1 MKRYII
7 PFLLLI
13 EIIPFLFNGCV
24 PSQPNEDIEL
34 LPSERLINKLE
45 VNRRRI
51 KSFEGYGTIAVKSP
65 QINNSANFRVIINK
79 PDSIYLSIMGPFG
92 VELAQ
97 VLVTEE
103 NFVFYDAL
111 ENTAYEGVP
120 SNETLQDIFHI
131 NLPFNDIIDAFVGSV
146 NLTRN
151 LYKVPDEYKV
161 DYDQYVLTY
170 VDSVMNTKTQYH
182 VDVRELGIT
191 KYYLWNSRNKL
202 ALQGDYSKFNLMQGV
217 PVPYKIEVERPQE
230 KQRISINYKNMEAN
244 NPDIYID
251 FKVPNDAA
259 IIKL

>member
-1 MKRYII
+1 ML
-7 PFLLLI
+7 F

-24 PSQPNEDIEL
+24 PSQPNEDVEL

-51 KSFEGYGTIAVKSP
+51 KTFEGYGTIAVKSP
-65 QINNSANFRVIINK
+65 QINNSANFRVVINK

-97 VLVTEE
+97 ILVTKD
-103 NFVFYDAL
+103 NFIFYDAL
-111 ENTAYEGVP
+111 ENTAYEGIP

-151 LYKVPDEYKV
+151 LYKVPDDYKV

-170 VDSVMNTKTQYH
+170 VDSVMNTKTQYR

-191 KYYLWNSRNKL
+191 KYYLWDSSDEL
-202 ALQGDYSKFNLMQGV
+202 ALQGNYSKFNLMQGV
-217 PVPYKIEVERPQE
+217 PVPYKIEVERPLENQH
-230 KQRISINYKNMEAN
+230 ISINYKNMEAN

-251 FKVPNDAA
+251 FKVPKDASV
-259 IIKL
+259 IKI

>member
-1 MKRYII
+1 M
-7 PFLLLI
+7 
-13 EIIPFLFNGCV
+13 IPFLFNGCV

-65 QINNSANFRVIINK
+65 QINNSANFRVVINK

-92 VELAQ
+92 IELAQ
-97 VLVTEE
+97 ALVTKD

-111 ENTAYEGVP
+111 ENTAYEGTP
-120 SNETLQDIFHI
+120 SNEMLEDIFHI

-146 NLTRN
+146 NLTKN
-151 LYKVPDEYKV
+151 LYKLPDEYKV

-170 VDSVMNTKTQYH
+170 VDSVLNTKTQYQ

-191 KYYLWNSRNKL
+191 KYYLWDSRSEL
-202 ALQGDYSKFNLMQGV
+202 ALQGNYSKFSIMQGV

-230 KQRISINYKNMEAN
+230 NQHISIDYKNMEAN
-244 NPDIYID
+244 NPNIYID
-251 FKVPNDAA
+251 FKVPKDAS
-259 IIKL
+259 IIKI

>member
-1 MKRYII
+1 M
-7 PFLLLI
+7 LV
-13 EIIPFLFNGCV
+13 EIIPFLFSGCV

-65 QINNSANFRVIINK
+65 QINNSANFRVVINK

-97 VLVTEE
+97 VLVTKDD
-103 NFVFYDAL
+103 FVFYDAL
-111 ENTAYEGVP
+111 ENTAYEGIP
-120 SNETLQDIFHI
+120 SNEVLQDIFHI

-151 LYKVPDEYKV
+151 LYKMPDDYKV

-170 VDSVMNTKTQYH
+170 VDSVMNTKTQYR
-182 VDVRELGIT
+182 VDIRELGIT
-191 KYYLWNSRNKL
+191 KYYLWDSSNEL
-202 ALQGDYSKFNLMQGV
+202 ALQGNYSKFNLMQGV
-217 PVPYKIEVERPQE
+217 PVPYKIEVERPLENQH
-230 KQRISINYKNMEAN
+230 ISINYKNMEAN

-251 FKVPNDAA
+251 FKVPKDAS
-259 IIKL
+259 IIKI